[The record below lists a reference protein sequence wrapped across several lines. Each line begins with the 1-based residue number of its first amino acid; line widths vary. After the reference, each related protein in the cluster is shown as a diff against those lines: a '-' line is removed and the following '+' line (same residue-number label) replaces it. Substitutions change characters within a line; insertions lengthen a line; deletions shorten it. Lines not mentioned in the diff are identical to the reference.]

1 VSAGQGKKIR
11 KCIRCLGCLQRTRRA
26 LGLRCEVNRILSAKI
41 DSEWIMKRGN
51 KDEPLIKDV
60 TGVILA
66 GGKSSRYG
74 KNKSFVKVN
83 GIPLIERV
91 IRAMKDVFQDVIII
105 TNTPNEYAYLTFPM
119 FEDLIKGLGP
129 LGGIYTGLKSLQT
142 RTGFFVACDMPTI
155 SQKLIKYMVGNR
167 YDHDIV
173 VPRIAGRLEPL
184 CALYSQS
191 CLPPIKRLIDA
202 RQCQVFRFFDE
213 VSVRYIE
220 GEEIRR
226 IDSGLRTFFNINR
239 PEELNQFHEALRQER
254 ERRKGGREDVR

>member
-1 VSAGQGKKIR
+1 MVFLSRHLIVDPEWVAK
-11 KCIRCLGCLQRTRRA
+11 
-26 LGLRCEVNRILSAKI
+26 VSAKI

-51 KDEPLIKDV
+51 KDVPLIKDV

-74 KNKSFVKVN
+74 KNKSFVKVD

-91 IRAMKDVFQDVIII
+91 IRELKNVFQDVIII
-105 TNTPNEYAYLTFPM
+105 TNTPHEYAYLTVPM
-119 FEDLIKGLGP
+119 FEDLVKGLGP

-155 SQKLIKYMVGNR
+155 SQKLIKYMVENR

-184 CALYSQS
+184 CALYGQS
-191 CLPPIKRLIDA
+191 CLPQIKRLIDA
-202 RQCQVFRFFDE
+202 REYQVFRFFDE

-220 GEEIRR
+220 EEEIRR